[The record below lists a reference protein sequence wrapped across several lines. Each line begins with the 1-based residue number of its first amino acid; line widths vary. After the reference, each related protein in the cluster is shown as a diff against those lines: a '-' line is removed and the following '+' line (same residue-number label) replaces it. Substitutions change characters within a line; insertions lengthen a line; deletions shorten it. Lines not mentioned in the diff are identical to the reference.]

1 VRANEEPPRRVRGQQ
16 WRWIASAAS
25 LRGENFAV
33 SGMEGIGKLL
43 VALGIAFAIVGGLVW
58 AAGRLGIESLPGTL
72 RFGSEQWGCYVPI
85 ALSILLSIV
94 LTLVLNVVIRWFGK

>member
-1 VRANEEPPRRVRGQQ
+1 MN
-16 WRWIASAAS
+16 
-25 LRGENFAV
+25 
-33 SGMEGIGKLL
+33 GMEGIGKLL

-58 AAGRLGIESLPGTL
+58 AAGRLGLESLPGNL

-85 ALSILLSIV
+85 ALSIVLSIV